1 MAKLL
6 VESYGGGFQRL
17 TLYGETTAF
26 DVLLST
32 EKFLRAHPDL
42 TKRGVVWVR
51 GYLSHSLQT
60 LSVSSW
66 FAPGMFCAVM
76 VSTLVLSAWTY

>member
-6 VESYGGGFQRL
+6 VESYGGVFQRL

-51 GYLSHSLQT
+51 G
-60 LSVSSW
+60 
-66 FAPGMFCAVM
+66 
-76 VSTLVLSAWTY
+76 